1 MYVCVCVFADLDD
14 IGVGEARKALVFADD
29 PSVFIVGAVTVPP
42 APGGTFSYTLLSP
55 TTAQVVQ
62 PDSTCGGRD
71 EGTEK
76 LGEVELGEVAILYK
90 SVREAFL

>member
-42 APGGTFSYTLLSP
+42 APGGTFSYTL
-55 TTAQVVQ
+55 Q
-62 PDSTCGGRD
+62 P
-71 EGTEK
+71 
-76 LGEVELGEVAILYK
+76 
-90 SVREAFL
+90 